1 MDQQQ
6 MFEAFQAFMNAQA
19 AAPAAPKVET
29 PKVEAIMVI
38 NSKTDTG
45 VNHCNVLLSKMPAT
59 ADLKRANDT
68 WDQLALAAL
77 AGHAWPEGMIKITP
91 KGNLSVDPKSGIA
104 SNYRSMVKKIA
115 AVSPQ
120 KRREAWASY
129 VETLDKFHGIKFTAL
144 YKAILKAGQPKKAAT
159 VPLRDRI
166 KECLTGTGKPAE
178 KIKAVLAMIE
188 ETESKSIKA
197 K

>member
-1 MDQQQ
+1 MNQQQ
-6 MFEAFQAFMNAQA
+6 MFEAFQAFMNAQSA
-19 AAPAAPKVET
+19 VPAES
-29 PKVEAIMVI
+29 KVEAPKADAIMVVHA
-38 NSKTDTG
+38 KTDKG
-45 VNHCNVLLSKMPAT
+45 VSSCNVLLSKMPAT

-77 AGHAWPEGMIKITP
+77 AGHAWPEGLIKVTP
-91 KGNLSVDPKSGIA
+91 KGNLAVNTKSGIA
-104 SNYRSMVKKIA
+104 SNYRSMIRKIA

-120 KRREAWASY
+120 KRREAWAAY

-144 YKAILKAGQPKKAAT
+144 YKAVLKAGQPKKTAT

-166 KECLTGTGKPAE
+166 KECAEGAGKPAD
-178 KIKAVLAMIE
+178 KIKKILEMIA
-188 ETESKSIKA
+188 ETEAKTVKA